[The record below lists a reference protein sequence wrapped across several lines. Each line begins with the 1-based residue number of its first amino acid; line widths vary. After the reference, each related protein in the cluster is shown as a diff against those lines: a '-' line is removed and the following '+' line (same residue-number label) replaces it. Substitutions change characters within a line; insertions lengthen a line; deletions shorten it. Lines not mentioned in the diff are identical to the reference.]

1 MQMSNCAE
9 EYAKLRGLTLE
20 ELDTIAELA
29 PFVSREQSAAVPAL
43 PDACYRALY
52 EAAETRYN
60 RMKAL
65 VCASV
70 EAQMRVRS
78 NYEGRLVARSLKDL
92 GLGDEE
98 AIETVLGHRSMNESS
113 RRKLVGELFKLAGE
127 LKSAREDNE
136 RLMEMNR
143 RLRGEGTVP
152 DEEEISRDYD
162 VSAQA
167 SLSVLQERV
176 FTLELEL
183 NRIGDFRFEDEQR
196 MREWQSVFDTTSI
209 DEEARMQPIPVCSS
223 PECQLFLHRLRMGL
237 RRSVADAFIRDRVTR
252 INGFFRRMV
261 EPVERVRAEK
271 DREIVSLRLRL
282 KRLEQAACM
291 TSSEADAVQL
301 DERIVE
307 LRLKVENLRSEGA
320 RVGIEIAELNAER
333 DRLKD
338 VLVGLRSDEEE
349 VRKAVEGLRAVKAQV
364 ELAVAAFE
372 KQKEDLQFFMQRMDK
387 YQNGEL
393 LRDIDAKYCEVNR
406 LYDELAV
413 LEERKYKL
421 EHGIEESD
429 EEEKEE
435 EEARKEDVEM
445 ADDVTETGKRAKK

>member
-1 MQMSNCAE
+1 
-9 EYAKLRGLTLE
+9 
-20 ELDTIAELA
+20 
-29 PFVSREQSAAVPAL
+29 
-43 PDACYRALY
+43 
-52 EAAETRYN
+52 
-60 RMKAL
+60 
-65 VCASV
+65 
-70 EAQMRVRS
+70 
-78 NYEGRLVARSLKDL
+78 
-92 GLGDEE
+92 
-98 AIETVLGHRSMNESS
+98 
-113 RRKLVGELFKLAGE
+113 
-127 LKSAREDNE
+127 
-136 RLMEMNR
+136 
-143 RLRGEGTVP
+143 
-152 DEEEISRDYD
+152 
-162 VSAQA
+162 
-167 SLSVLQERV
+167 
-176 FTLELEL
+176 
-183 NRIGDFRFEDEQR
+183 
-196 MREWQSVFDTTSI
+196 
-209 DEEARMQPIPVCSS
+209 MQPIPVCSS